1 MVRSGSGIP
10 GSSIPVSGIPGSRY
24 SRFWCVSSDIPGSG
38 ILCSDI
44 PGSGILCPHIS
55 GSGMRTLAGLA
66 ASPWSS

>member
-38 ILCSDI
+38 ILCS
-44 PGSGILCPHIS
+44 HIS